1 MIKKVCI
8 IGLGY
13 VGLPLACLAA
23 RKGYSVTGLEINTK
37 NVELLRAGT
46 CHIKDEFL
54 QKEVQELQGILQV
67 TDDPSTALPSAD
79 IIIICVPTPVDHKF
93 LPNLEY
99 VESAGR
105 SIAQHLRPG
114 QIIVLES
121 TVNPG
126 TTEETLQPIL
136 EQSSLQAGKD
146 FHLVHCPERIDPGN
160 KKWGLHNIPRV
171 LGSSTPE
178 GATAAKQFYASIVN
192 ADILILKGLKEAEAT
207 KIMEN
212 SFRDVNIAFMNEMA
226 KSFDKAG
233 IDVTEVI
240 RGASTKPFA
249 FLPHYPGCGVGGH
262 CIPVDP
268 YYLIEGAKKFH
279 FEHKFL
285 ELARKINKSM
295 PEYTVSLL
303 AEELNKMGKS
313 VKGSLIGLYGV
324 AYKKDVDDARES
336 PSLEIMRLLQEKGA
350 TLFVYDPHAKHKN
363 NVTDFEEFLK
373 HADYLLIATNH
384 AEFTNLELEKL
395 KENNIKIIVDGR
407 NCLDKEKIQSL
418 GIAYKGIGR

>member
-178 GATAAKQFYASIVN
+178 GAAAAKQFYASIVN
-192 ADILILKGLKEAEAT
+192 ADILILNGLKESEAT

-212 SFRDVNIAFMNEMA
+212 SFRDINIAFMNEMA
-226 KSFDKAG
+226 KSFDKLG
-233 IDVTEVI
+233 IDILEVI
-240 RGASTKPFA
+240 KGASTKPFA

-262 CIPVDP
+262 CIAVDP
-268 YYLIEGAKKFH
+268 YYLIERAREDGFN
-279 FEHKFL
+279 HKFL
-285 ELARKINKSM
+285 LLAREINNSM
-295 PEYTVSLL
+295 PKYTVSKLL
-303 AEELNKMGKS
+303 HGLKEINKNIKD
-313 VKGSLIGLYGV
+313 VKITLLGL
-324 AYKKDVDDARES
+324 AYKANIDD
-336 PSLEIMRLLQEKGA
+336 
-350 TLFVYDPHAKHKN
+350 
-363 NVTDFEEFLK
+363 
-373 HADYLLIATNH
+373 
-384 AEFTNLELEKL
+384 
-395 KENNIKIIVDGR
+395 
-407 NCLDKEKIQSL
+407 
-418 GIAYKGIGR
+418 